1 MLEDSRD
8 SSSPELDCS
17 ACSNTDTCNR
27 QQQQPMWN
35 HQQTEWSDHQTP
47 ASHEKNYEEVY
58 NHSSYHDENPYEEA
72 AGARQINGH
81 ASHTQQSHP
90 PRRQPQ
96 AWNQEGQ
103 TEYLQEYQRY
113 TRSDGYTYSSVDTE
127 HAAADGPDFST
138 EEEEEGYGDEL
149 YPRGAVLPGVDYQ
162 VVGGQRDEQSYA
174 GGDQNNTR
182 EHVQE
187 EVVQCLRD
195 QVRQQERRGE
205 EEQVERAGVIN
216 ALTQSQPQSQ
226 QQGAKL
232 LQTGSV
238 QEMGQLQIKLQQTQ
252 SAKTVSEDM
261 NKALQL
267 NTLEEKLRVDLEIQH
282 QETVTQLRADLETQH
297 QETVTQLRA
306 DLETQHQETV
316 TQLRADL
323 ETQHQETVTQ
333 LRADLETQHQETV
346 TQLRAD
352 LETQHQETVTQLR
365 ADLETQHQE
374 TVTQLR
380 ADLETQ
386 HQETVTQLRA
396 DLETQHQETVT
407 QLRADL
413 ETQHQETV
421 TQLRADL
428 ETQHQETVTQL
439 RADLE
444 TQHQETVTQLRADLE
459 TQHQETVTQ
468 LRALWAEEKD
478 KEVRQQVQTQLTK
491 SKARWKEKVEGAVS
505 RAYCR
510 WLQDLPSLPE
520 YKVALQREREKWEK
534 VQEQHVQ
541 QQMSLVLTAAEERW
555 QEERPRSSGE
565 VQKVEEMQRCRQ
577 LEEHLKTEVAH
588 LQSQV
593 DREREEKAALLKAEM
608 AAARASWS
616 RDKQQEISSLQA
628 FQEEQLKQARDEAQG
643 EVALLLQKEAELQ
656 QALRDQEED
665 WRRLEESRGQEHRQA
680 REEVLQE
687 LQAGLKEVQTV
698 LLRGGAHKEKE
709 NGGEVEGRWRTSGSI
724 KELLMSTCKYLISKA
739 VAQAENEWKKISEEG
754 LGRVLKE
761 SQERHEK
768 ELNQIHSSTD
778 HKGEKSGCGK
788 QCAENV
794 SELQKKSQDLRR
806 HLENACRQLQDTV
819 KENKASMQ
827 HLKDDHEVALWK
839 EKEHNLQELEKVK
852 RSAAKESSGGSDM
865 EQRFHAGLEQMKE
878 QYMKAVEKIR
888 GDMLRYLQQSKERA
902 AEMIRV
908 EVLRERQDTARK
920 MRRDYLTCLQEL
932 LEDGGQAT
940 GAEKKIINVASKLAA
955 MAKVLESPTKRTR
968 KKSHGL
974 PGSSLKTE
982 AAIGSHPS
990 NAFGST
996 SIKTQCPASHLPE
1009 TTRSGRGEGRTLK
1022 TKMDSDL
1029 HSKTTSAAV
1038 KTTRNTRTMSK
1049 PTHQETLTNG
1059 KEKGAPANTA
1069 GKPHISSGLFL
1080 SLPPHKPS
1088 HQIGQTF
1095 LDCYRGDFTNVTL
1108 RTQTSRELYL
1118 QGAESG
1124 RSDDDNFLCH
1134 RSNTKTSLVQELP
1147 VRDGRGTRDWSMSS
1161 NGSQDGRHILAVN
1174 SYPDRKMETVPS
1186 AWTFFNR

>member
-1 MLEDSRD
+1 MGPALVGDMHPMVEDTVEDVRNIQQSLWELHKLLTDLPDDMLEDSRD

-27 QQQQPMWN
+27 QQQQQPMWN

-81 ASHTQQSHP
+81 ASHTQQRHP
-90 PRRQPQ
+90 PRLQPLV
-96 AWNQEGQ
+96 WNQEGQ
-103 TEYLQEYQRY
+103 TEYLQEYQWY
-113 TRSDGYTYSSVDTE
+113 TRSAGYTYSSVDTE

-138 EEEEEGYGDEL
+138 EEEGYGDEL
-149 YPRGAVLPGVDYQ
+149 YPRGVVLPGVDYQ

-187 EVVQCLRD
+187 VVVQCLRD

-216 ALTQSQPQSQ
+216 ALTQSQQQSQ
-226 QQGAKL
+226 QQCAKL

-252 SAKTVSEDM
+252 SAKTVSDDM

-267 NTLEEKLRVDLEIQH
+267 NTLEEKLR
-282 QETVTQLRADLETQH
+282 TDLETQH

-306 DLETQHQETV
+306 DLETQHQET
-316 TQLRADL
+316 L
-323 ETQHQETVTQ
+323 
-333 LRADLETQHQETV
+333 
-346 TQLRAD
+346 
-352 LETQHQETVTQLR
+352 
-365 ADLETQHQE
+365 
-374 TVTQLR
+374 
-380 ADLETQ
+380 
-386 HQETVTQLRA
+386 TQLRA

-510 WLQDLPSLPE
+510 WLQDLSSLPE

-534 VQEQHVQ
+534 IQEQHVQ

-577 LEEHLKTEVAH
+577 LEEHLKTEVEEVAH

-593 DREREEKAALLKAEM
+593 DDLQSQLDREREEKAALLKADM

-616 RDKQQEISSLQA
+616 RDEQQEISSLQA

-643 EVALLLQKEAELQ
+643 ELELLLQKEAELQ

-665 WRRLEESRGQEHRQA
+665 WRRHEESRDQEHRQA

-687 LQAGLKEVQTV
+687 LQAGLKEVKTV

-754 LGRVLKE
+754 LGRALKE

-768 ELNQIHSSTD
+768 EFNQIHSSTD
-778 HKGEKSGCGK
+778 HKGEKGACGK

-806 HLENACRQLQDTV
+806 HLENACRQLQATV

-865 EQRFHAGLEQMKE
+865 EQRLHAGLEQMKE

-920 MRRDYLTCLQEL
+920 MRRYYLTCLQEL

-955 MAKVLESPTKRTR
+955 MSKVLETPTKRTR
-968 KKSHGL
+968 KKSHSL

-982 AAIGSHPS
+982 AATDSHPS
-990 NAFGST
+990 NASGSA

-1009 TTRSGRGEGRTLK
+1009 TTRSGRGEGRTMK

-1029 HSKTTSAAV
+1029 DSKTSSAAV
-1038 KTTRNTRTMSK
+1038 KTTRTTRPMSK
-1049 PTHQETLTNG
+1049 PTHQENLTNG
-1059 KEKGAPANTA
+1059 KEKGAPANMA

-1134 RSNTKTSLVQELP
+1134 RSNTKTSLFQELP
-1147 VRDGRGTRDWSMSS
+1147 VRDGRGSRDSSMSS

-1174 SYPDRKMETVPS
+1174 SYPDRKMETETVPS
-1186 AWTFFNR
+1186 ASTFFNR